1 MSSFWDRRRDGFKA
15 WWSKPLKWWEHTIV
29 VVATAIYFGIIA
41 SIVGLIW
48 GGVPIFPLDA
58 LLLGLAMWGLPA
70 AAVGALL
77 AYFFPKVMLCIIYP
91 FSLIGIGSV
100 QVT

>member
-1 MSSFWDRRRDGFKA
+1 
-15 WWSKPLKWWEHTIV
+15 
-29 VVATAIYFGIIA
+29 
-41 SIVGLIW
+41 
-48 GGVPIFPLDA
+48 
-58 LLLGLAMWGLPA
+58 MWGLPA
-70 AAVGALL
+70 TAVGALL